1 MTSVHLL
8 EMDAILSVPGF
19 FDFLGD
25 RDCDRALDSRDAEPF
40 DAQWMASFDEV
51 DGDPGTAVDR
61 PAVSALT
68 EMAFKLAFGAAGDA
82 GAAACVSDDIEL
94 IARSGLSGCTDGWPT
109 RVLWN
114 AYRSGR
120 FPCQAFCRPVFPIG
134 RGMLRAAGLQV
145 HPIHRSISPQAPDCQ
160 TM

>member
-1 MTSVHLL
+1 MTNAHLL
-8 EMDAILSVPGF
+8 DMDAILSVPGF

-25 RDCDRALDSRDAEPF
+25 LDCDRALDSRDAEPF

-51 DGDPGTAVDR
+51 DGDPGTAVDQQ
-61 PAVSALT
+61 AVSALT
-68 EMAFKLAFGAAGDA
+68 EKAFKLAFGAAGDA
-82 GAAACVSDDIEL
+82 GAVACVSDDIEL

-109 RVLWN
+109 HVLWN

-120 FPCQAFCRPVFPIG
+120 FPCEAFCRPVFPIG
-134 RGMLRAAGLQV
+134 CGVVHAARLQV
-145 HPIHRSISPQAPDCQ
+145 HSIHRPIPPQAPDCQ